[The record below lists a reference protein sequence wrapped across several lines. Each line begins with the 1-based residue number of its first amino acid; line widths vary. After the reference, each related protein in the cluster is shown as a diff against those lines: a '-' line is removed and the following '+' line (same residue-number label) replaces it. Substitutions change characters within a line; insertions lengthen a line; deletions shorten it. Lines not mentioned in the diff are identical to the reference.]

1 MTNSVKSVIAASILA
16 LAVASCGGS
25 GGRQQQGNASSESS
39 GNAATAQQ
47 ADVSERKIPFK
58 QGSYVQMTKA
68 MGMEMKSTVYFD
80 NWGDW
85 QATEDKSE
93 MQMFGQTIKTDKIK
107 IVKGNTHWDI
117 DLIEKTGTK
126 YQGLELPPG
135 VAAALG
141 AAIGAQMMEGTEV
154 EELGTETYLG
164 YPCKKTRTKVKDME
178 MDVTTWTYGNLT
190 MKSEGKMGNMEIYT
204 AIIEL
209 SENAPPKSKF
219 EVPAGVTIIEN

>member
-1 MTNSVKSVIAASILA
+1 MKSVKLVSVMAASVMA
-16 LAVASCGGS
+16 LTVASCGG
-25 GGRQQQGNASSESS
+25 GGSRQQQGSKESS
-39 GNAATAQQ
+39 GNAATSEKV
-47 ADVSERKIPFK
+47 DVSERKIPLK
-58 QGSYVQMTKA
+58 QGSYVQVTKA

-93 MQMFGQTIKTDKIK
+93 MKMFGQTIKTDKIK

-126 YQGLELPPG
+126 YEGLELPPG

-141 AAIGAQMMEGTEV
+141 AAVGGKMMEGMEV
-154 EELGTETYLG
+154 EELGTENYLG
-164 YPCKKTRTKVKDME
+164 YPCKKTRVKYKDMDME
-178 MDVTTWTYGNLT
+178 TTTLTYGNLT
-190 MKSEGKMGNMEIYT
+190 MKTEGKMGGMEIYT
-204 AIIEL
+204 AIIEM

-219 EVPAGVTIIEN
+219 EVPEGIELTINN